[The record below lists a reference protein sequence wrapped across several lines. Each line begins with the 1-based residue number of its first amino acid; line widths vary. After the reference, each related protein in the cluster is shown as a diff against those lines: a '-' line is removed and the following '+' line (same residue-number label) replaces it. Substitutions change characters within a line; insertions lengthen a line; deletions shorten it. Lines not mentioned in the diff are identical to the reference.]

1 MAEGNKNPLK
11 PGETEASAPDLKEE
25 GEMTL
30 DTGSGSKDVL
40 KGLEDAAF
48 EVEDMPESNELQER
62 RRKTKNRLQE
72 LSNISGENPDADGA
86 GAFDEEESGL
96 MDLLKEANL
105 STRHVKFCCSGVV
118 LVAVLIGLF
127 FGGRALWNYWQDRPE
142 EVPEEEEEEET
153 PEDEPVDEES
163 TEEDEGDEGDYS
175 FLDPSILGGILIGE
189 DEPEED
195 AATEAGENL
204 GDNTETGDALSDSI
218 NDFAKIFESLQVDV
232 NEMLNQTSDRSGALA
247 DYENELNF
255 LIYLAEQNLETL
267 REDSDS
273 LVQKFNAVEES
284 KAEQEARF
292 FSELADL
299 DAPAAIGALDLFID
313 HGEDIVRLRA
323 EFNAREKLIS
333 FYEQGLETLQFRL
346 NDIQL
351 NREALVKG
359 VQVVDLEGSTLDLV
373 IEENEL

>member
-1 MAEGNKNPLK
+1 MAEDGKNPNKLSDQEAAL
-11 PGETEASAPDLKEE
+11 PVSDETQKERLE
-25 GEMTL
+25 I
-30 DTGSGSKDVL
+30 DSDSKDML
-40 KGLEDAAF
+40 DSLEVA
-48 EVEDMPESNELQER
+48 DMPESNELQER
-62 RRKTKNRLQE
+62 RRKTKDRLQE
-72 LSNISGENPDADGA
+72 LSNISGENPDAKG
-86 GAFDEEESGL
+86 GVAFDEESGL
-96 MDLLKEANL
+96 MDIFREANL
-105 STRHVKFCCSGVV
+105 STRHLKFCCSGVL
-118 LVAVLIGLF
+118 LVALLIGLF

-142 EVPEEEEEEET
+142 EVPEEEETSEEE
-153 PEDEPVDEES
+153 PVEEPTDGGE
-163 TEEDEGDEGDYS
+163 EGDYS

-195 AATEAGENL
+195 PATEAGENL
-204 GDNTETGDALSDSI
+204 GDNSEGGDALSDSI

-255 LIYLAEQNLETL
+255 LIYLAGQNLETL

-323 EFNAREKLIS
+323 EYNARQKLIS
-333 FYEQGLETLQFRL
+333 FYEQGLETLEFRL

-359 VQVVDLEGSTLDLV
+359 VRVVDLEGSTLDLV

>member
-11 PGETEASAPDLKEE
+11 PGETEASTPDLKGGEE
-25 GEMTL
+25 ETL
-30 DTGSGSKDVL
+30 ETSSDSKEVL

-72 LSNISGENPDADGA
+72 LSNISGENPDAEGD
-86 GAFDEEESGL
+86 AFEEESGL

-105 STRHVKFCCSGVV
+105 STRHLKFCCSGVV

-142 EVPEEEEEEET
+142 EVPEEEEEET
-153 PEDEPVDEES
+153 PEDEPVEEP

-292 FSELADL
+292 FEKLADL
-299 DAPAAIGALDLFID
+299 DANAAIGALDLFID

-323 EFNAREKLIS
+323 EYNARQKLIS
-333 FYEQGLETLQFRL
+333 FYEQGLETLEFRL

-351 NREALVKG
+351 NEEALIKG

>member
-1 MAEGNKNPLK
+1 MAEDSKNPNK
-11 PGETEASAPDLKEE
+11 PIDPEAPLPGSVESKKGRGNDLEI
-25 GEMTL
+25 
-30 DTGSGSKDVL
+30 DSDSKDVL
-40 KGLEDAAF
+40 DSLEVA
-48 EVEDMPESNELQER
+48 DMPESNELQER

-72 LSNISGENPDADGA
+72 LSNISGENPDAGGG

-105 STRHVKFCCSGVV
+105 STRHLKFCCSGVV
-118 LVAVLIGLF
+118 LVALLIGLF
-127 FGGRALWNYWQDRPE
+127 FGGRAFWNYWQDRPE
-142 EVPEEEEEEET
+142 EIPEEET
-153 PEDEPVDEES
+153 PEDEPVDEKP
-163 TEEDEGDEGDYS
+163 TDGDDDGDYS

-204 GDNTETGDALSDSI
+204 GDNTEGGDALSDSI
-218 NDFAKIFESLQVDV
+218 NDFAKIFESLQVNV

-247 DYENELNF
+247 DYENELGY

-299 DAPAAIGALDLFID
+299 DATAAIGALDIFISE
-313 HGEDIVRLRA
+313 GEDIVRLRA
-323 EFNAREKLIS
+323 EYNARQKLIS

-351 NREALVKG
+351 NEEALIKG

>member
-1 MAEGNKNPLK
+1 MAEDNKNPNK
-11 PGETEASAPDLKEE
+11 PIDPEAPLSGSVESRSKEDPLE
-25 GEMTL
+25 I
-30 DTGSGSKDVL
+30 DSDSKDVL
-40 KGLEDAAF
+40 DSLEVA
-48 EVEDMPESNELQER
+48 DMPESNELQER

-72 LSNISGENPDADGA
+72 LSNISGENPDAEG
-86 GAFDEEESGL
+86 GSAFDEEESGL

-105 STRHVKFCCSGVV
+105 STRHLKFCCSGVV
-118 LVAVLIGLF
+118 LVALLIGLF
-127 FGGRALWNYWQDRPE
+127 FGGKALWNYWQDRPE
-142 EVPEEEEEEET
+142 EVPEEEET
-153 PEDEPVDEES
+153 PEDEPVDE
-163 TEEDEGDEGDYS
+163 DYS

-204 GDNTETGDALSDSI
+204 GDNSEGGDALSDSI

-351 NREALVKG
+351 NEEALIKG